1 MMQKIGSPDY
11 KKIYNDIIARKYPEK
26 KEQCNSILTK
36 QDLSFLDIIK
46 LNSLLFDVKNRE
58 VSISNQRHKSYDISA
73 INEIL
78 EYQIKNKLNN
88 SQLALHFKLS
98 RNTIAKW
105 KKLFYPIL

>member
-26 KEQCNSILTK
+26 REQCNPILSK
-36 QDLSFLDIIK
+36 QELSFLDIIK
-46 LNSLLFDVKNRE
+46 LNSLLFDVKNKE
-58 VSISNQRHKSYDISA
+58 ISLSNQRHKSYDISA
-73 INEIL
+73 IHEIL

-88 SQLALHFKLS
+88 SQLSIHFQLS